1 MEGSPQSCLA
11 LDTSMADDMSESLL
25 PPEIL
30 GLPVSTRLVLVEQ
43 LWDSIADNDQ
53 GIELTAA
60 QKAELDR
67 RLGLQ
72 KSSPVPNSSW
82 EVVKQRLLGRL

>member
-1 MEGSPQSCLA
+1 
-11 LDTSMADDMSESLL
+11 MSDSLL

-30 GLPVSTRLVLVEQ
+30 GLPISTRLVLVEQ
-43 LWDSIADNDQ
+43 LWDSIADDEQ

-67 RLGLQ
+67 RLELQ
-72 KSSPVPNSSW
+72 KTSPRLNSSW
-82 EVVKQRLLGRL
+82 EAVKQRLLNLS